1 MLRLYVDTVIN
12 RGAPDKQDEAAR
24 WLQNIKEKGT
34 PDTVIRLL
42 WYWCGGKRCK
52 YEIYGM

>member
-12 RGAPDKQDEAAR
+12 REVPDKQDEVAR

-34 PDTVIRLL
+34 PAIVRSTFAEVVRGQKGI
-42 WYWCGGKRCK
+42 
-52 YEIYGM
+52 